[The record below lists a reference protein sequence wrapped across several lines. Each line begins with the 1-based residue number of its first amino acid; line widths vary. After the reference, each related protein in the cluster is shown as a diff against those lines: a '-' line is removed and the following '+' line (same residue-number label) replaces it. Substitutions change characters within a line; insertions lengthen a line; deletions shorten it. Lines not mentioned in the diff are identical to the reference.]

1 VNSGIRTILYL
12 KGLNTLSGNIQ
23 SSSRGFFDDFEF
35 CNIVPSGRDPFK
47 DIIPIPYSKQVLV
60 GYEIIIHGLQN
71 ILKDIVE
78 NRIICIQRNLN
89 GLIPKQRYD
98 LSNIS
103 SEEVSS
109 MKKIVDDF
117 YAKNP
122 PREIAISYNYNLNI
136 NKEEIAWYLNLRE
149 FLDECKKRKEI
160 QDKYGNE

>member
-1 VNSGIRTILYL
+1 
-12 KGLNTLSGNIQ
+12 
-23 SSSRGFFDDFEF
+23 
-35 CNIVPSGRDPFK
+35 
-47 DIIPIPYSKQVLV
+47 V

-103 SEEVSS
+103 SEEVDS

-122 PREIAISYNYNLNI
+122 PREIAISYNYNLSI
-136 NKEEIAWYLNLRE
+136 SKQVIPWYLNLRE
-149 FLDECKKRKEI
+149 FLDECKKRKDT
-160 QDKYGNE
+160 QDKYYNE